1 MPKPEHTGLN
11 IPKYT
16 KVYVMYMDVCTIR
29 LHRKTKSHLDQYR
42 EYRNESYDEVV
53 MKLVG
58 IAKAAKDEPEL
69 SREAVEKI
77 EAARKR
83 IKAGDF
89 VTEEEARKRLGL

>member
-1 MPKPEHTGLN
+1 
-11 IPKYT
+11 
-16 KVYVMYMDVCTIR
+16 MYMDISTIR
-29 LHRKTKSHLDQYR
+29 LHRRTKSYLDRYK

-58 IAKAAKDEPEL
+58 IAETAKKKPEL
-69 SREAVEKI
+69 SKETVERI

-89 VTEEEARKRLGL
+89 MTEEEARKGLGL